1 MHKSTNNDHKN
12 RIIEDV
18 YPQEKLSVMSSWENS
33 TKLQQLPPI
42 GKARH

>member
-1 MHKSTNNDHKN
+1 MQKSTNNDHKN
-12 RIIEDV
+12 RITEDV
-18 YPQEKLSVMSSWENS
+18 YPQEKLSVMSLWGNS